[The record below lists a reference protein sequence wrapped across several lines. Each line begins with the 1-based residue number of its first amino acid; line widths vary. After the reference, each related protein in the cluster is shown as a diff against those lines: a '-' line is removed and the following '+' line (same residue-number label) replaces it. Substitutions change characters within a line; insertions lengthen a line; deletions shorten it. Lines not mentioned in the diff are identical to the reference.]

1 MIIYLLLLV
10 GLVALIKGA
19 DFFVEGSS
27 NVARMLKI
35 PPMIIGLT
43 IVSLGTSLPEAAV
56 SVTAA
61 LSGNN
66 DLSLSNVT
74 GSNIF
79 NILVVVGVCV
89 LIRPLQSDKASLKRD
104 FPVSIGASILLL
116 LFALNGTIGR
126 VEGLIFL
133 VICVIYLVFLTKTAM
148 KSRTNS
154 ADDAEIVESKRPTWM
169 NVLYIIGGVVAIVI
183 GGDLV
188 VDNAVAIAE
197 TFGISQ
203 TIIGLTIVSIGTSLP
218 ELVTSVVAS
227 RKKESEIALGNAL
240 GSCILNILF
249 ILGTSAL
256 LSPISFGTD
265 GLLPI
270 IIMLGAM
277 LLMFVFSLTK
287 QQTGRVEG
295 AIALLLYGGYMTYVL
310 VDALA

>member
-1 MIIYLLLLV
+1 MMYLFLLL
-10 GLVALIKGA
+10 GLVALVKGA

-27 NVARMLKI
+27 SVARLLKV

-56 SVTAA
+56 SVTASLA
-61 LSGNN
+61 GNN

-89 LIRPLQSDKASLKRD
+89 LIRPLHSDKDSLRRD
-104 FPVSIGASILLL
+104 FPVSIGASLLLL

-126 VEGLIFL
+126 IEGILFLLICAAYIAVL
-133 VICVIYLVFLTKTAM
+133 IRSAL
-148 KSRTNS
+148 KSR
-154 ADDAEIVESKRPTWM
+154 ADSNEEAVVKRPVWL
-169 NVLYIIGGVVAIVI
+169 NLLFIAGGIAAIVI

-188 VDNAVAIAE
+188 VNNAVAIAE
-197 TFGISQ
+197 QFGISE

-218 ELVTSVVAS
+218 ELVTSVVAA

-240 GSCILNILF
+240 GSCILNTLF
-249 ILGTSAL
+249 ILGSSAA

-265 GLLPI
+265 GLVPI
-270 IIMLGAM
+270 FVMIASMVM
-277 LLMFVFSLTK
+277 MYVFSLTRK
-287 QQTGRVEG
+287 QTGRVEG
-295 AIALLLYGGYMTYVL
+295 AISLALYFGYMAYIL
-310 VDALA
+310 VGALA